1 MTRADQIREK
11 DDVQLA
17 DWICSVQPDC
27 DKCKFLQCGHCMV
40 AEYVKEEVNEQANRR
55 GCVKAKI
62 RS

>member
-27 DKCKFLQCGHCMV
+27 DKCKFLQNGHCMV
-40 AEYVKEEVNEQANRR
+40 VEYVQEEVEDE
-55 GCVKAKI
+55 
-62 RS
+62 